1 MGVNKIYQEGNY
13 VDTTYCIKGRRLIRK
28 YDSRTIDE
36 ETIYKLIEA
45 AIHAPPGCNMQ
56 AWKFIIVKSKEKSKQ
71 AYQKRSCKLDQY
83 CSMWDISHIQK
94 WCYS

>member
-1 MGVNKIYQEGNY
+1 M
-13 VDTTYCIKGRRLIRK
+13 DTTYCIKGRRLIRK

-56 AWKFIIVKSKEKSKQ
+56 AWKFIIVKSKEKSK
-71 AYQKRSCKLDQY
+71 
-83 CSMWDISHIQK
+83 
-94 WCYS
+94 